1 MRSVRGLDL
10 LRFPDALFKQPYYS
24 LILSLERNPCQQ
36 SYWYCLQNHNCKNST
51 VSSDLM
57 QWDCF
62 WTLAQLQSAA
72 RKAESRE
79 EVYDLQITLQSAE
92 KKRSNLFSNDYSC
105 PQSIESPAPSNWR
118 TKKKSRGKKG
128 ENDMPQKYSYH
139 NDGQRGI
146 HSCVIHQSTAM
157 YLFIRTFP
165 NKCGDGRTKESL

>member
-1 MRSVRGLDL
+1 
-10 LRFPDALFKQPYYS
+10 
-24 LILSLERNPCQQ
+24 
-36 SYWYCLQNHNCKNST
+36 
-51 VSSDLM
+51 M
-57 QWDCF
+57 QWHCYLNMS
-62 WTLAQLQSAA
+62 TIAICS
-72 RKAESRE
+72 KESRV

-157 YLFIRTFP
+157 YPFLHTYIPAFVG
-165 NKCGDGRTKESL
+165 KCSESLWSARWKKRTGKAERVFAGFEGALGRKNVR